1 MAESVK
7 NKRMRHE
14 DIWRAIDTL
23 AAERGLS
30 TSGLARR
37 AGLDPT
43 SFNPSKRR
51 TNEGKL
57 RWPSTESIAKV
68 LIATGAGIDA
78 FAGLVQGAR
87 ALSPPRAGARRVPV
101 IGLAQAGQDGFFDDG
116 GYPTGGGWDHVAL
129 PRTEAAL
136 ADDPHAFGLTIHGES
151 MEPVYREGDIIVVS
165 PAAPVRT
172 GDRVVARTVEG
183 EVMAKVLTR
192 RSVKRIELSSFNPE
206 HPMRSFAPE
215 QIVAIHRIVW
225 ATQ

>member
-1 MAESVK
+1 
-7 NKRMRHE
+7 MRHE

-43 SFNPSKRR
+43 AFNPSKRR
-51 TNEGKL
+51 TAAGKL

-68 LIATGAGIDA
+68 LMATGAGIDA

-87 ALSPPRAGARRVPV
+87 ALSSPRAAARRVPV

-136 ADDPHAFGLTIHGES
+136 ADDPHAFGLTIHGDS
-151 MEPVYREGDIIVVS
+151 MQPVYREGDIIVVS
-165 PAAPVRT
+165 PAAPVRI
-172 GDRVVARTVEG
+172 GDRVVARTIEG
-183 EVMAKVLTR
+183 EVMAKVLAK
-192 RSVKRIELSSFNPE
+192 RSAKRVDLASFNPA
-206 HPMRSFAPE
+206 HATRSLPPD